1 MKHIISLEL
10 EELDATF
17 IEKLKTLHDSSHAHL
32 TIIVEEA
39 QDETEYLLQS
49 QANRHRLMKSL
60 ESAEQNKLIHS
71 NLDEF
76 RAMTHA

>member
-1 MKHIISLEL
+1 MKHVISLQL
-10 EELDATF
+10 EELDAAF
-17 IEKLKTLHDSSHAHL
+17 IEKVKALHDSPHTHV

-49 QANRHRLMKSL
+49 EANRHRLLKSL

-71 NLDEF
+71 DLDEF